1 MNLVRAPSI
10 AVICVTFCWT
20 AATANITLDGRARRK
35 RGNNFY
41 FLYSAIDL
49 IFHFSVFCVAFVC
62 NALKIISTP
71 RVRHFVGHVTINLAI
86 IHAVNAE
93 TRFAWVDGKA
103 LIVKKVWNLTKQF
116 LILEMQSF
124 AIHAQNKWFEIFW
137 FWSQFSIF
145 SSLAICKRGCNEE
158 HGSCSVPGDCM

>member
-1 MNLVRAPSI
+1 MNQCEFSSRAVHRSDLCDLLLNSRHSKHHI
-10 AVICVTFCWT
+10 GRA
-20 AATANITLDGRARRK
+20 RARRK

-124 AIHAQNKWFEIFW
+124 AIL
-137 FWSQFSIF
+137 QFMHKINDLKYF
-145 SSLAICKRGCNEE
+145 GFDLNFRFF
-158 HGSCSVPGDCM
+158 PL